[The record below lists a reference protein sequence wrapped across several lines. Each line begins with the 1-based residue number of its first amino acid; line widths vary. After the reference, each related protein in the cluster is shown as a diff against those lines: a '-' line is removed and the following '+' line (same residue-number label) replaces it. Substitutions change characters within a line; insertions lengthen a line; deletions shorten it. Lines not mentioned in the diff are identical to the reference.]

1 MAKTLNNIG
10 TYSMKIQQYDDALI
24 HLKQSL
30 EVCKNISFNQQ
41 KDDNMAM
48 TLNSIGICWMKMLQY
63 DDALIALKQSFDSN
77 V

>member
-10 TYSMKIQQYDDALI
+10 TCSMKIQQYDDALI

-41 KDDNMAM
+41 KDDNMVM
-48 TLNSIGICWMKMLQY
+48 TLNSIGICWMKMLH
-63 DDALIALKQSFDSN
+63 I
-77 V
+77 